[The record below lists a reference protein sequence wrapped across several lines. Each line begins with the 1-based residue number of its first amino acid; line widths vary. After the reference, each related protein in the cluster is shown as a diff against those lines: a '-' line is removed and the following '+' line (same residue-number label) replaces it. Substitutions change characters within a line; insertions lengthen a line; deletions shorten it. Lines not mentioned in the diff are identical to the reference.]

1 MYAEIEKSG
10 IEVQDMPC
18 PCPNCGHPKDCGD
31 DLCVLCE
38 LKGVVIDKVKAVFK
52 RD

>member
-1 MYAEIEKSG
+1 MA
-10 IEVQDMPC
+10 C

-38 LKGVVIDKVKAVFK
+38 LKGVVVDKVKAVLK
-52 RD
+52 KDKV